1 MISCSHVH
9 PIQVQG
15 PGRGSYRAS
24 MVWSDSRVLSVAVL
38 LLPVPLRLVIF
49 TLSPFIAPGVC
60 TQSLVAGFLFCA
72 YHAADCT
79 AGNSLDPFTP
89 KAGVLE
95 YGSLY
100 QVLLFWT
107 QET

>member
-1 MISCSHVH
+1 M
-9 PIQVQG
+9 
-15 PGRGSYRAS
+15 
-24 MVWSDSRVLSVAVL
+24 AVL

-72 YHAADCT
+72 YHAADCI
-79 AGNSLDPFTP
+79 AGNSLDPLAP

-95 YGSLY
+95 YRSDRLPSEGMSLSNSS
-100 QVLLFWT
+100 LLDSGNHEGEEAERCQSQGGWRT
-107 QET
+107 PTK